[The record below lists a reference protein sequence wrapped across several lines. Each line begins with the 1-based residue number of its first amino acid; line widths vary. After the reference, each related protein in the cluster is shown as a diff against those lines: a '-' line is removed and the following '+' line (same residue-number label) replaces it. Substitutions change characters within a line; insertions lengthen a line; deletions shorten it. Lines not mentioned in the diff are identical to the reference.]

1 MDILLSYLIGAIP
14 TAYLLGKLKGIDLR
28 QHGSGNIGATNAW
41 RVLGK
46 KIGVI
51 TLLLDILKGLA
62 AVIVIARYFPFRM
75 IGDLFLRELICGLA
89 AILGHN
95 FPFYLKF
102 RGGKGVATSLG
113 VFLGLAPKLVGVVFF
128 LWVVIFF
135 LTGYVSSAS
144 MVAGLLLPVFS
155 FLFAYPAAMHWF
167 SLGLGIL
174 ILIQHRTNLK
184 RLLKGEEKKFFKKK
198 A

>member
-1 MDILLSYLIGAIP
+1 MEILLSYLIGALP
-14 TAYLLGKLKGIDLR
+14 TAYLLAKLKGLDLR

-51 TLLLDILKGLA
+51 TLLLDILKGLV
-62 AVIVIARYFPFRM
+62 AVIVIARVFPFKM
-75 IGDLFLRELICGLA
+75 IGDLFLRELTCGLA

-95 FPFYLKF
+95 FPVYLKF

-113 VFLGLAPKLVGVVFF
+113 VFLGLAPKLVGAVFF
-128 LWVVIFF
+128 LWAGIF
-135 LTGYVSSAS
+135 LITGYVSLAS

-155 FLFAYPAAMHWF
+155 LLFAYPRVMHWF

-174 ILIQHRTNLK
+174 ILIQHRANLK
-184 RLLKGEEKKFFKKK
+184 RLLKGEEKKFFRK
-198 A
+198 